1 MKSLTDVY
9 TLSNGVT
16 IPCVGFGTWQTPD
29 GDVAVSSVKAALAA
43 GYRHIDTAA
52 VYGNE
57 GSVGRGLV
65 ESGVD
70 RKDIFV
76 TTKLWNSVRGYEQTK
91 EAFAESMEKLGLS
104 VLDLYLIHWPNP
116 AAFRNNWE
124 EANAESW
131 RAMEDLY
138 KEGKIRAIGVSNFL
152 PHHFEALL
160 KTAKVVPMVNQIR
173 LFPGFPQRETVSF
186 CKKHNVL
193 VQAYS
198 PLGTGKLLSAE
209 TLLALAKKYGKS
221 PAQVAL
227 RWSLQMGFNPL
238 PKSVTPSRIEEN
250 TKLFDFSLSNDDM
263 EILTGM
269 ENPCGVG
276 NHPDHT
282 SF

>member
-9 TLSNGVT
+9 TLANGVK

-29 GDVAVSSVKAALAA
+29 GDVCVDSVKAALAC

-57 GSVGRGLV
+57 ASVGLGLV

-70 RKDIFV
+70 RKDVFV
-76 TTKLWNSVRGYEQTK
+76 TTKLWNSVRGYEETRA
-91 EAFAESMEKLGLS
+91 AFAESMRKLGLD

-116 AAFRNNWE
+116 KMYRDNWE
-124 EANAESW
+124 KANAETW

-138 KEGKIRAIGVSNFL
+138 FEGKIRAIGVSNFL
-152 PHHFEALL
+152 PHHFDALL
-160 KTAKVVPMVNQIR
+160 KTARVVPMVNQIR
-173 LFPGFPQRETVSF
+173 LFPGFAQPETVEH
-186 CKKHNVL
+186 CRKHNVL
-193 VQAYS
+193 LQAYS

-209 TLLALAKKYGKS
+209 TLVKMAEKYNKT
-221 PAQVAL
+221 PAQIAL

-250 TKLFDFSLSNDDM
+250 TKIFDFVLSEEDM
-263 EILTGM
+263 ETLTQM
-269 ENPCGVG
+269 ENPCGAG